1 MAEAEYP
8 YDTRLVS
15 ELLRDKRRT
24 RSIRSCFPCR
34 HRKVRCNGQTPCSSC
49 VKRSHPELCR
59 MPTTSAPARSAI
71 REPEGQSSPRPSE
84 PEPGVV
90 PAAWHP
96 AAAIA
101 RLEAIE
107 RQIGELKASFQHI
120 AATGSESYPG
130 SSSSPLVVET
140 SSPAESE
147 SRPRKAPGQQVVE
160 EATGA
165 TIFLGR
171 HADFPRVLGCREPQ
185 MAQEQLLQ
193 DAMMDDGGVPRA
205 YPFTG
210 LWGLQ
215 ATTRDVCETLPDDED
230 ILRYWQTYQTTAYP
244 FYPVLVSIDE
254 FGAALMDFLHQRTR
268 LDPSD
273 KAKPDEEPE
282 SSWLALLFAVL
293 ACAVQFADD
302 PIQERDLRSRVF
314 LCSSF
319 HCLRLSNFFSQ
330 TNLEQIQAM
339 ALIGHCLRNN
349 LDTNSAWILMG
360 ATMRLAQSIGLHDVP
375 VSVPPAERPRWSR
388 LWWTLIQQDCF
399 LSFTYDRPPSALPA
413 TSTTTPLP
421 CLNHQAPK
429 QGGLTFQSSSLRI
442 CQLVLNQQPVTTPP
456 QALTAKDQF
465 LALQNSAARFLTDK
479 RHCTSLQQHLERLAF
494 QIHLGYVICRMYRL
508 HLDLSAAH
516 DPAIVKECTATA
528 ARVVAAFLDLYRLS
542 KAVCRSWAFVHNA
555 VSCAVTLRGLGVH
568 RGQAEV
574 DGESEAADDL
584 VQRLVGM
591 LQLEARGSEWCDEDT
606 NRRHFGPYSRA
617 LRALLEVEG
626 GREGDRG
633 ERMGFE

>member
-1 MAEAEYP
+1 MADAEYP

-24 RSIRSCFPCR
+24 RTIRSCFPCR
-34 HRKVRCNGQTPCSSC
+34 HRKVRCSGQVPCSSC

-59 MPTTSAPARSAI
+59 MPTASTPVRPADTESDAQNI
-71 REPEGQSSPRPSE
+71 PRLPE
-84 PEPGVV
+84 PEPGAV
-90 PAAWHP
+90 PAAWNP

-107 RQIGELKASFQHI
+107 RQIGELKASFRHI
-120 AATGSESYPG
+120 AATAPESYPD
-130 SSSSPLVVET
+130 SSSSPLVAET
-140 SSPAESE
+140 SSPAESA
-147 SRPRKAPGQQVVE
+147 SRQKAPGQQVVE

-171 HADFPRVLGCREPQ
+171 HADFPSVLGCREPQ
-185 MAQEQLLQ
+185 LAQEQLLQ
-193 DAMMDDGGVPRA
+193 DVMMDDGGVPRA

-210 LWGLQ
+210 LWGPQ
-215 ATTRDVCETLPDDED
+215 ATGREVCATLPDDED
-230 ILRYWQTYQTTAYP
+230 ILRYWQAYQTTAYP
-244 FYPVLVSIDE
+244 FYPVLASIDE
-254 FGAALMDFLHQRTR
+254 FGAALMDFLQRRTPVAAADR
-268 LDPSD
+268 S
-273 KAKPDEEPE
+273 KPDEEPD
-282 SSWLALLFAVL
+282 SSWLALLFAML
-293 ACAVQFADD
+293 ACGVQFADD

-375 VSVPPAERPRWSR
+375 ASVPADKKPRWSR

-399 LSFTYDRPPSALPA
+399 LSFTYDRPPSALPL
-413 TSTTTPLP
+413 TPSSSTTAPP
-421 CLNHQAPK
+421 CLAQQDPK
-429 QGGLTFQSSSLRI
+429 GGLTFQASSLRI
-442 CQLVLNQQPVTTPP
+442 CHLVLTQQPLTTPA
-456 QALTAKDQF
+456 QAFTAKEQF
-465 LALQNSAARFLTDK
+465 LNLQESTAPFLTDK
-479 RHCTSLQQHLERLAF
+479 RHCTTLQQHLERLAF

-508 HLDLSAAH
+508 HLDLSAAR
-516 DPAIVKECTATA
+516 DPTIVKECMQTA
-528 ARVVAAFLDLYRLS
+528 ARVVTAFLDLYRLS

-555 VSCAVTLRGLGVH
+555 VSCAVTLRALGVH
-568 RGQAEV
+568 HGQA
-574 DGESEAADDL
+574 DGVGKTGAADEL

-591 LQLEARGSEWCDEDT
+591 LQLEATGSEWCDEDT

-626 GREGDRG
+626 GREGDG
-633 ERMGFE
+633 AERVGF